1 MKTFSLRISYFLMA
15 WIMAVCCAGQ
25 LKQAI
30 GAEDDRQVAIQRA
43 LDQTPQ
49 CQGLGDYYW
58 EIGDRQ
64 GVLVQGQH
72 GRTIG
77 PTTAIDIASASKWV
91 FAAYVVQRLGSSLTS
106 DQMQKLQ
113 LTSGY
118 DNLNPAFCVGRSTV
132 EACFNAADNS
142 RLDATHV
149 GLFSYNGGHM
159 QKLMMDLGLGNFD
172 KNALTTDLHRHLPLD
187 AAFSYSSPQ
196 AAGGLRTTPAAYG
209 DFLRRIIRGELAM
222 AKYLGSDPICTLP
235 GSCPTA
241 VSSPTSFN
249 WHYSLGHWVED
260 DFSHGDDGA
269 FSSTGAFGF
278 YPWISADRH
287 FYGLLARRSYQ
298 ASAVAE
304 SIACG
309 TAIRHNFMDGLD

>member
-1 MKTFSLRISYFLMA
+1 MA

-196 AAGGLRTTPAAYG
+196 AAGGMRTTPAAYG
-209 DFLRRIIRGELAM
+209 DFLRRIIRGELAWRNTWVAIQYAPCRVAVQPRSQARHPLTGIIPWGIGWKTIFLM
-222 AKYLGSDPICTLP
+222 VMMVPSVPLEPLGFIH
-235 GSCPTA
+235 GS
-241 VSSPTSFN
+241 VR
-249 WHYSLGHWVED
+249 
-260 DFSHGDDGA
+260 
-269 FSSTGAFGF
+269 TG
-278 YPWISADRH
+278 ISMGCWR
-287 FYGLLARRSYQ
+287 
-298 ASAVAE
+298 AE
-304 SIACG
+304 
-309 TAIRHNFMDGLD
+309 AIRQVR